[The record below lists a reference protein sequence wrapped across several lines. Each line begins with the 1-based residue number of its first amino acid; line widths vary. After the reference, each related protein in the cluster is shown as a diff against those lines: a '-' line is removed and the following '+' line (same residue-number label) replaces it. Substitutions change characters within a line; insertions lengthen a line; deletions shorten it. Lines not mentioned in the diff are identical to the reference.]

1 MTNQFETPV
10 VLIIFN
16 RPEQTRRVFD
26 TLKNL
31 KPKMLLIIAD
41 GPRDDVSRDK
51 TLVAHCRE
59 IVSEVSWDCEV
70 QTNFSA
76 TNLGCRSRVSSGLD
90 WVFSLVDEAIILED
104 DCLPSTSFFTFM
116 SEMLHRYRD
125 DLRIGSVSGFN
136 ARAESDHD
144 SRESYGFT
152 RFPTVWGWGTWKR
165 VWDKYDVSLE
175 DWPEIRDS
183 NLLSKALSSRKAVS
197 YWNRA
202 LEGVYR
208 NRIDTWDYQLTVL
221 HWLQGWLSVV
231 PYTNL
236 VSNIGFGKDATHTLN
251 SGHALANVSNGQLKF
266 PLTYPTEVRGDLHHD
281 LGVEKLFFE
290 RPAIENI
297 FGTIFDVLPAP
308 LQRVS
313 KKVYSRIR
321 KY

>member
-1 MTNQFETPV
+1 MTNRFETPV

-16 RPEQTRRVFD
+16 RPEQTRHVFE

-31 KPKMLLIIAD
+31 KPKVLLIIAD

-51 TLVAHCRE
+51 ALVAHCRE

-116 SEMLHRYRD
+116 SEMLNRYSD

-136 ARAESDHD
+136 ALVE
-144 SRESYGFT
+144 REHKSKDSYGFT
-152 RFPTVWGWGTWKR
+152 GFPTVWGWGTWKR
-165 VWDKYDVSLE
+165 VWDKYDVNLE
-175 DWPEIRDS
+175 AWPKLKDS
-183 NLLSKALSSRKAVS
+183 TLLSKAMSSRNAVS

-208 NRIDTWDYQLTVL
+208 NRIDTWDYQLTFL

-236 VSNIGFGKDATHTLN
+236 VSNIGFGKDATHTLDT
-251 SGHALANVSNGQLKF
+251 GHALANVSNDQIRF
-266 PLTYPTEVRGDLHHD
+266 PLTHPTEVSRDLYHD
-281 LGVEKLFFE
+281 LGVEKLLFE
-290 RPAIENI
+290 RPAIKNI
-297 FGTIFDVLPAP
+297 IGAIFDALPST
-308 LQRVS
+308 LQRLS
-313 KKVYSRIR
+313 KRIYSRTR
-321 KY
+321 K

>member
-16 RPEQTRRVFD
+16 RPEQTRRVFE

-31 KPKMLLIIAD
+31 KPKVLLIIAD

-104 DCLPSTSFFTFM
+104 DCLPSTSFFAFM
-116 SEMLHRYRD
+116 SEMLNRYRD

-136 ARAESDHD
+136 ALAERNQTSK
-144 SRESYGFT
+144 ESYGFT
-152 RFPTVWGWGTWKR
+152 GFPTVWGWGTWKR
-165 VWDKYDVSLE
+165 VWGKYDVDLE
-175 DWPEIRDS
+175 VWPKHKDS
-183 NLLSKALSSRKAVS
+183 NLLSKVTSSRKAVS

-208 NRIDTWDYQLTVL
+208 KRIDTWDYQLTFL

-236 VSNIGFGKDATHTLN
+236 VSNIGFGKDATHTLDA
-251 SGHALANVSNGQLKF
+251 GHALANVSNGQLNF
-266 PLTYPTEVRGDLHHD
+266 PLIHPTEVSRDFYHD

-290 RPAIENI
+290 RPAMKSIIGAI
-297 FGTIFDVLPAP
+297 FHVLPSP
-308 LQRVS
+308 LQRLS
-313 KKVYSRIR
+313 RRVYARTR
-321 KY
+321 K